1 MASYTKAAV
10 TLLLLLFCYSH
21 ADGDDRVQS
30 QILST
35 VSDGKGG
42 YKVVKGV
49 AKHAVL
55 RANFT
60 NRINTTGYVRRSTRT
75 SCLHTGKLV
84 YTLEV

>member
-1 MASYTKAAV
+1 MASCAKTDV
-10 TLLLLLFCYSH
+10 TLLLLLLCSCYSH
-21 ADGDDRVQS
+21 ADGDHRVQS

-60 NRINTTGYVRRSTRT
+60 NQINTTG
-75 SCLHTGKLV
+75 
-84 YTLEV
+84 

>member
-1 MASYTKAAV
+1 MASCAKAAV
-10 TLLLLLFCYSH
+10 VLLLLLFCYSH
-21 ADGDDRVQS
+21 AANGDDRVQS

-60 NRINTTGYVRRSTRT
+60 NLINTTGYVRRSTR
-75 SCLHTGKLV
+75 S
-84 YTLEV
+84 